1 MMTGFIVGIFEQSYF
16 YVNSKESDSAG
27 YIVSLASLIR
37 YLSIWR
43 ENLKGRA
50 ENVALEVSLRSP
62 EVNGPLHQLQTHHSC
77 FHTTSATRLKIL
89 KKSQGVFLVIHESWE
104 TVECLQISNS
114 SGYAFTMNGALFFP
128 NVVNDST
135 RNAELVLKAF
145 ARNSLWTNGQQV
157 LNNTGRWST
166 VREAGIGEDISW
178 VALSVKCSSDLPS
191 RVENS
196 NWREIIE
203 GSLKRHIID
212 FETIKAE
219 EMRLNRRE
227 YLMEKSIAVI
237 NNLTDECEYRNA
249 HRQNGKEESLTV
261 IQGKPEI

>member
-1 MMTGFIVGIFEQSYF
+1 MTGFIVGIFDQSYF
-16 YVNSKESDSAG
+16 YVKSKESDSAG

-43 ENLKGRA
+43 NLKGTA
-50 ENVALEVSLRSP
+50 ENLTLEVSVRSID
-62 EVNGPLHQLQTHHSC
+62 VNGPLHQLQTHHS
-77 FHTTSATRLKIL
+77 FLHTTSATRLKIL
-89 KKSQGVFLVIHESWE
+89 KKSQGVFLVIYESWE
-104 TVECLQISNS
+104 TVNYLQISNS
-114 SGYAFTMNGALFFP
+114 SGYGFTMNGALFFP
-128 NVVNDST
+128 NGVNDSE
-135 RNAELVLKAF
+135 RNAELFLKAL

-166 VREAGIGEDISW
+166 VRETDIGEDISW

-196 NWREIIE
+196 NWRQIIE

-212 FETIKAE
+212 FEKIKTE

-237 NNLTDECEYRNA
+237 NKLSDECEYHNF
-249 HRQNGKEESLTV
+249 HRQNGKEER
-261 IQGKPEI
+261 I